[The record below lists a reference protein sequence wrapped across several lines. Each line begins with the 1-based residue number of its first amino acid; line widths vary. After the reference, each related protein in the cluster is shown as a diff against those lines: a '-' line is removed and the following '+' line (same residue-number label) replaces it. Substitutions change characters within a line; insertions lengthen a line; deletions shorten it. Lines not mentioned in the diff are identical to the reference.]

1 MEILGKAILLWCNSS
16 TFRIWRL
23 AKSSNRWS
31 SFDEF
36 KALFKT
42 LEKFAMKKT
51 LIALAAVAATG
62 AAFAQ
67 SSVTIWGVADAG
79 VTKQS
84 QGGVSKTYLSSSG
97 LSSSQL
103 GFRGTE
109 DLGGGMSASFWLEAG
124 MTVDNGTA
132 AGVAFQRRSTLDLA
146 GSFGAIRLG
155 RDYTP
160 SFWNHTMYDPF
171 GTLGSGAGS
180 NITLVAPAQANAL
193 TAART
198 NNGISYLYNFAAN
211 GASVMGQQGVTA
223 QVTYALAENL
233 STAVANGKYAGA
245 RVGYNAGP
253 LTLAVATAKSNAAAG
268 TVEYKET
275 NVGASYDLGVANVMA
290 KFGTNDS
297 NVAGTKFTWSS
308 IGAKVPMGAGYI
320 PVSYNTVKQNNAAGS
335 TGNQFAIGYVHNL
348 SKRTAVYTAY
358 SKISNKNGAAYG
370 FLGGNGGFSSGALGT
385 ATNNGGTGFD
395 LGLRHAF

>member
-1 MEILGKAILLWCNSS
+1 M
-16 TFRIWRL
+16 F
-23 AKSSNRWS
+23 
-31 SFDEF
+31 
-36 KALFKT
+36 
-42 LEKFAMKKT
+42 
-51 LIALAAVAATG
+51 ALAALAAISSTS
-62 AAFAQ
+62 FAQ
-67 SSVTIWGVADAG
+67 SSVTLWGVADAG
-79 VTKQS
+79 IAKQS

-109 DLGGGMSASFWLEAG
+109 DLGGGMSASFWLESG
-124 MTVDNGTA
+124 LTIDNGTA
-132 AGVAFQRRSTLDLA
+132 SGVAFQRRSTVDLA
-146 GSFGAIRLG
+146 GGFGAIRLG

-160 SFWNHTMYDPF
+160 SFWNHTVYDPF

-198 NNGISYLYNFAAN
+198 NNGVSYLYNFAAN
-211 GASVMGQQGVTA
+211 GASAVGQQGVTA
-223 QVTYALAENL
+223 QVTYALAENV
-233 STAVANGKYAGA
+233 STAVANGKYVGA
-245 RVGYNAGP
+245 RLGYNAGP
-253 LTLAVATAKSNAAAG
+253 LTLALATAKSNAATG

-275 NVGASYDLGVANVMA
+275 NIGGSYDLGVANVMA

-320 PVSYNTVKQNNAAGS
+320 PVSFNTVKQDNAAGS
-335 TGNQFAIGYVHNL
+335 KGNQFAIGYVHNL

-358 SKISNKNGAAYG
+358 SKISNKNGASYG

-385 ATNNGGTGFD
+385 AANNGGTGFD
-395 LGLRHAF
+395 LGVRHSF

>member
-1 MEILGKAILLWCNSS
+1 
-16 TFRIWRL
+16 
-23 AKSSNRWS
+23 
-31 SFDEF
+31 
-36 KALFKT
+36 
-42 LEKFAMKKT
+42 
-51 LIALAAVAATG
+51 LAATAS
-62 AAFAQ
+62 FAQ

-124 MTVDNGTA
+124 MTIDNGTA
-132 AGVAFQRRSTLDLA
+132 AGVAFQRRSTLDVA

-160 SFWNHTMYDPF
+160 SFWNHTVYDPF

-198 NNGISYLYNFAAN
+198 NNGISYLYNFSNNSGSA
-211 GASVMGQQGVTA
+211 VGQQGVTVQA
-223 QVTYALAENL
+223 TYALAENL

-245 RVGYNAGP
+245 RVGYNGGP

-370 FLGGNGGFSSGALGT
+370 FLGGNGGFNPGALGT
-385 ATNNGGTGFD
+385 ATNNGATGFD
-395 LGLRHAF
+395 LGLRHSF

>member
-1 MEILGKAILLWCNSS
+1 
-16 TFRIWRL
+16 
-23 AKSSNRWS
+23 
-31 SFDEF
+31 
-36 KALFKT
+36 
-42 LEKFAMKKT
+42 MKKT

-180 NITLVAPAQANAL
+180 NITLVAPAQANAT

-370 FLGGNGGFSSGALGT
+370 FLGGNGGFGSALGT